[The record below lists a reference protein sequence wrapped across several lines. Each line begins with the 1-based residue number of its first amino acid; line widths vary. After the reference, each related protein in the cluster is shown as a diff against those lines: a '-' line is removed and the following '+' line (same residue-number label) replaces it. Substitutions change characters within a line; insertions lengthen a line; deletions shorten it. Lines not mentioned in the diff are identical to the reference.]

1 MDELHGEQVAF
12 VTGERSFEM
21 CGLEFCG
28 NASRAFA
35 LMIADGREKQVFD
48 INVSGTDAPVR
59 VTVVPEID
67 YAAAEMPLPSAVE
80 TVSDPGYPE
89 LDGSVTVACGGITH
103 LVTFGEPDDGLFEK
117 AKEYISEKY
126 DPPALGVM
134 FCRRNGNIIEMT
146 PVVYVKAVGSLYREG
161 SCGSGTTAVAAA
173 LSHMKAGGKY
183 VYTVR
188 QPAGTIIATSEVKDG
203 KIRRITIE
211 GEVSLEEERTV
222 EIEYEEGFPSLDE
235 FREIVADLLDE
246 LPEEFFNELS
256 GGVVVEPGVMR
267 PDYARGDDISTLGQY
282 VSSGIGKQVKI
293 YYGSF
298 RDAFPGIG
306 REQLRDRVRETV
318 RHEFRHHLEGLAGMH
333 GKDSL
338 EAADRIQME
347 KYIGRKGR

>member
-35 LMIADGREKQVFD
+35 LMIAGGQEKQVFD
-48 INVSGTDAPVR
+48 INVSGTDNPVR

-89 LDGSVTVACGGITH
+89 LEGAVTVACGGITH
-103 LVTFGEPDDGLFEK
+103 LVTFGEPDDGLFER

-134 FCRRNGNIIEMT
+134 FCRRSGNIIEMT

-161 SCGSGTTAVAAA
+161 SCGSGTTAAAAA
-173 LSHMKAGGKY
+173 LSHKKAEGKY
-183 VYTVR
+183 VYTVK
-188 QPAGTIIATSEVKDG
+188 QPAGTIVATVEKKEG
-203 KIRRITIE
+203 EILRITIE
-211 GEVSLEEERTV
+211 GEVSLEDERTV

-256 GGVVVEPGVMR
+256 GGVVVEPGIMR

-298 RDAFPGIG
+298 REAFPGIG
-306 REQLRDRVRETV
+306 REQLRERVRETV

-338 EAADRIQME
+338 EAADRTEME
-347 KYIGRKGR
+347 KYIGGKER